1 MEKWE
6 SHTDIPVWEIQ
17 PVSDYTMQAI
27 ISKCKTFKRNFK
39 SATIFVY
46 LSFQNALIEKI
57 VVTDLMVLLRFM
69 VAMILIMGQMLGNGV
84 GNPVVYVVLTVRT
97 IIHYGYYV
105 VLTTLFEYI
114 FILLFY
120 PYKSFFL

>member
-6 SHTDIPVWEIQ
+6 SHTDIHVWEIQ
-17 PVSDYTMQAI
+17 PVSDYTARFRPLLL
-27 ISKCKTFKRNFK
+27 SEKFKRNLK

-57 VVTDLMVLLRFM
+57 VVMDLMVLLRFM

-84 GNPVVYVVLTVRT
+84 GNPVVYVVMMVRT
-97 IIHYGYYV
+97 IIS
-105 VLTTLFEYI
+105 L
-114 FILLFY
+114 
-120 PYKSFFL
+120 SFQF